1 MVIIVAT
8 AFSSVWDDAVVAES
22 ILEIIALTAADAVA
36 ARDGGA
42 DRIELVAD
50 MAAQGLTP
58 STATFTAVRTAVGL
72 PVRVM
77 LRGDDGYALRDAPA
91 VARAARDLRAAGADQ
106 FVLGFL
112 DPAGDVDV
120 PAVETVLEAIDGCPW
135 TFHRAL
141 DHATDRQAAWQAIK
155 GLPGLDGVLT
165 AGSARGVEA
174 GLGALLGEAGNTPPV
189 LVGGGLRQHHVA
201 PLLDAGVRAFHVGG
215 AVRPGG
221 SFERA
226 VDPHLVALWRRI
238 LP

>member
-1 MVIIVAT
+1 M
-8 AFSSVWDDAVVAES
+8 WDDAVVPES

-42 DRIELVAD
+42 DRIELVTD

-58 STATFTAVRTAVGL
+58 PVATLAAVRAATDL

-77 LRGDDGYALRDAPA
+77 LRADDGYALHDAA
-91 VARAARDLRAAGADQ
+91 ALVRTARDLRDAGADQ

-112 DPAGDVDV
+112 DTTGDVDL

-141 DHATDRQAAWQAIK
+141 DHAADRQAAWQAIK

-165 AGSARGVEA
+165 AGSASGAEA
-174 GLGALLGEAGNTPPV
+174 GLGTLLTEAGNTPPV
-189 LVGGGLRQHHVA
+189 LVGGGLRQHHLA
-201 PLLDAGVRAFHVGG
+201 PLLGAGVRAFHVGG

-221 SFERA
+221 SFDLP